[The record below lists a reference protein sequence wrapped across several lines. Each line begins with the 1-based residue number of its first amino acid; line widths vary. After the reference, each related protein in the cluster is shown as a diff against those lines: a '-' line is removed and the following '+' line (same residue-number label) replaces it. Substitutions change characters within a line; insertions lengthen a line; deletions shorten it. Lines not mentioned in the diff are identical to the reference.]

1 MRFEFATATRIAF
14 GPGVLRELQPK
25 QFGKQALVVGSRNAS
40 RLAPL
45 IEILERDGVTF
56 THYAV
61 GGEPTI
67 ELVSRGAEQARD
79 TQSDF
84 LIGFGGGSAIDAGK
98 AIAALTTNPGDPLDY
113 LEVIGKSKP
122 LITPPL
128 PYVAI
133 PTTAGTGAEVTRN
146 AVLFSPEH
154 RLKISLRSALMLPRV
169 AIVDPDLT
177 KDLPSA
183 LTAATGMDALT
194 QLIESHVSTR
204 ANPLTDAL
212 CLDGIPR
219 AARSLRRVCF
229 APDDMEARTD
239 MSLASLYSGMALA
252 NAGLGAVHGFAAA
265 IGGMFSAPHGAICA
279 ALLPPVMQAN
289 IEALQN
295 RQPNSERLDRYG
307 HVARLLTGNEAASL
321 NHGVNWVRNLCSDL
335 KIPRLS
341 AYGITQTDAKLI
353 CEKAAAASSMKPN
366 PIALAADEL
375 HSILIEAL

>member
-25 QFGKQALVVGSRNAS
+25 QFGKQALVVGSRNPS

-84 LIGFGGGSAIDAGK
+84 VIGFGGGSAIDTGK

-122 LITPPL
+122 LTNPPL

-146 AVLFSPEH
+146 AVLSSPEH
-154 RLKISLRSALMLPRV
+154 RLKVSLRSPLMLPRLAV
-169 AIVDPDLT
+169 VDPELT
-177 KDLPSA
+177 KDLPPA

-194 QLIESHVSTR
+194 QLIEPYVCTR
-204 ANPLTDAL
+204 ANPISDAL

-219 AARSLRRVCF
+219 VVQSLRQVYST
-229 APDDMEARTD
+229 PDDMQARTD
-239 MSLASLYSGMALA
+239 MSLASLFSGMALA

-279 ALLPPVMQAN
+279 ALLPPVMRAN
-289 IEALQN
+289 IEALQK
-295 RQPNSERLDRYG
+295 RQPKSEAVNRYR
-307 HVARLLTGNEAASL
+307 HLARLLTDKETARL
-321 NHGVNWVRNLCSDL
+321 EDGVNWVRNLCSDL
-335 KIPRLS
+335 RIPRLS
-341 AYGITQTDAKLI
+341 AYGITHPDANLI

-366 PIALAADEL
+366 PIPLTSEEL
-375 HSILIEAL
+375 HSILIDAL